1 MPLVSATVM
10 LSASPAYIS
19 YEGVCTCEI
28 GKVDVRAQGSLHD
41 YLTVALVY
49 SVVAKWLRTWI
60 TVRRGSLLTI
70 GAHHSSPVVQ
80 FMDVF
85 FDRFEFV

>member
-1 MPLVSATVM
+1 MM
-10 LSASPAYIS
+10 LSASSAYIS

-60 TVRRGSLLTI
+60 TVRRGSLLPI
-70 GAHHSSPVVQ
+70 GAHHSSLVVQ
-80 FMDVF
+80 FVDVF